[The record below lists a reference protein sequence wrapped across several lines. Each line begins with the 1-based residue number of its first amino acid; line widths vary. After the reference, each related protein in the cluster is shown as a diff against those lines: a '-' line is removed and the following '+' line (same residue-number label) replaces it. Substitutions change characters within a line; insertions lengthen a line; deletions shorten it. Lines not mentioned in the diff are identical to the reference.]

1 MEQHRV
7 SETWPG
13 SEADVRER
21 VLWGGDVSEEA
32 QSELFLRK
40 FTVSSIDKEY
50 KPIISNNL
58 RPKHIHTLL
67 SNIFQLLHI
76 HFRLAIIIFPPM
88 KERITRMMHR
98 SLPGHSSGS
107 KRKGDQ

>member
-1 MEQHRV
+1 MEQQRV

-40 FTVSSIDKEY
+40 FTISSIDKEY
-50 KPIISNNL
+50 KPIISQQST
-58 RPKHIHTLL
+58 PKTYSHPPVKHL
-67 SNIFQLLHI
+67 SIASYSF
-76 HFRLAIIIFPPM
+76 
-88 KERITRMMHR
+88 
-98 SLPGHSSGS
+98 
-107 KRKGDQ
+107 

>member
-1 MEQHRV
+1 MEQQRV

-40 FTVSSIDKEY
+40 FTISSIDKEY
-50 KPIISNNL
+50 KPIISQQST
-58 RPKHIHTLL
+58 P
-67 SNIFQLLHI
+67 
-76 HFRLAIIIFPPM
+76 
-88 KERITRMMHR
+88 
-98 SLPGHSSGS
+98 
-107 KRKGDQ
+107 